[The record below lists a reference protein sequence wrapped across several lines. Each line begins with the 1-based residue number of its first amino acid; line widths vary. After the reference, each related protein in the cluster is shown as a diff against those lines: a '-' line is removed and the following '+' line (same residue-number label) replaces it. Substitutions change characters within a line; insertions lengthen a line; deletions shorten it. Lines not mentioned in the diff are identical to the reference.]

1 MNKSFQSVFPD
12 NTIAQT
18 FLFGAGKIRYM
29 TNYGTALYF
38 KGLLI
43 NSIKKS
49 DYFVASF
56 E

>member
-1 MNKSFQSVFPD
+1 MFLD

-29 TNYGTALYF
+29 TNYGIALYF
-38 KGLLI
+38 EGLLI
-43 NSIKKS
+43 YSIKKS
-49 DYFVASF
+49 DYIVVSF